1 MSVSCASRGAALH
14 IYIACTALL
23 PEMFNGAVQKC
34 FCAKHFF
41 FFFSGML
48 FVETEALPQKCAESP
63 GNSPGGRRKTALT
76 QRAGTSTGAHPR
88 GSGLP
93 LGLVW
98 NQSISPIPG
107 VPPTTD
113 AHKQVDGS
121 SAINF
126 MAALRVLLFRCSAQ
140 LPASLPRPGQGV
152 QHSVGQVQ
160 EAQRSAGLDQ
170 ELSALLFNLLKPRG
184 TQRCFRIKFS
194 SNSDKIQGS
203 IWVREGFFN
212 RA

>member
-1 MSVSCASRGAALH
+1 
-14 IYIACTALL
+14 
-23 PEMFNGAVQKC
+23 
-34 FCAKHFF
+34 
-41 FFFSGML
+41 ML

-76 QRAGTSTGAHPR
+76 QRAGTSTGAHRR

-194 SNSDKIQGS
+194 SYRVVFGCGRDFSIEREVKINHLS
-203 IWVREGFFN
+203 SELSV
-212 RA
+212 